1 MQHLIKLIYHLPYNF
16 KMTNIFFKL
25 LYTKSWNNRFN
36 VLIEGKMFF
45 DEPVK
50 IKEEKQ
56 EKKHWKR

>member
-16 KMTNIFFKL
+16 KMKNIFFKL

-50 IKEEKQ
+50 IKEET
-56 EKKHWKR
+56 